1 MGCAITDKHCH
12 SKASSLSGIGRC
24 RTPVQQFLPFA
35 VFGSLWL
42 MLIANLSQHWAANS
56 QYSFGWLVP
65 GICAYLFVMRW
76 RTRPPAELAKS
87 AVARWVFWTTGFAV
101 LPTWLTL
108 QPNPDWRLMAWVFVA
123 EVVS

>member
-12 SKASSLSGIGRC
+12 SKASSLSGIGQC

-76 RTRPPAELAKS
+76 RNRLSRAFKKLSLRDSFEICPVNKS
-87 AVARWVFWTTGFAV
+87 
-101 LPTWLTL
+101 
-108 QPNPDWRLMAWVFVA
+108 DFV
-123 EVVS
+123 V